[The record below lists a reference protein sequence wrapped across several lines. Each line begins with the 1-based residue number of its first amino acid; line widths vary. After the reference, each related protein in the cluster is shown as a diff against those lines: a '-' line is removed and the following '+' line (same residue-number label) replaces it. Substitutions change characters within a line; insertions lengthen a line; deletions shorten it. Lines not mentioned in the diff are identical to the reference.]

1 MEKIHLLIQIEN
13 ILFFTSWDIKSNKIK
28 PEYELEYNDWPPF
41 LVFYKIIWSLAMFH
55 ENEKMELLPFK
66 FDKLKL

>member
-28 PEYELEYNDWPPF
+28 PEYELEYND
-41 LVFYKIIWSLAMFH
+41 
-55 ENEKMELLPFK
+55 
-66 FDKLKL
+66 